1 MILGVTNGTRTVAMG
16 TSYSWAKT
24 QQPSASPLGHCLDQ
38 GSSLWVMDLLGP
50 SMAKLISRWKVSWD
64 FESKLVGGIPT
75 LWKIWMSVGMII
87 PNTWINKKCSKPPTS
102 KGIMFGQ
109 QQQEKIRRRIR
120 RRKEEL
126 RTKTKTITTT
136 HQKISILWWCNHK

>member
-1 MILGVTNGTRTVAMG
+1 
-16 TSYSWAKT
+16 
-24 QQPSASPLGHCLDQ
+24 
-38 GSSLWVMDLLGP
+38 
-50 SMAKLISRWKVSWD
+50 
-64 FESKLVGGIPT
+64 
-75 LWKIWMSVGMII
+75 MSVGMII

-120 RRKEEL
+120 RRKKEEL

-136 HQKISILWWCNHK
+136 HQKISILW